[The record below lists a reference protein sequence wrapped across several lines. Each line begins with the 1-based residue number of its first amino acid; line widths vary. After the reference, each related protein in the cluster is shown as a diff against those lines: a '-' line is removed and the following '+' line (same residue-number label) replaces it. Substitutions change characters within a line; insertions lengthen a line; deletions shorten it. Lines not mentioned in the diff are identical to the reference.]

1 MDPDDCGKV
10 TEQDISL
17 TEMAI
22 AGTVDA
28 QPTDVI
34 VEHSP
39 SKDLLCAL
47 FASFQ

>member
-1 MDPDDCGKV
+1 MA
-10 TEQDISL
+10 
-17 TEMAI
+17 EMAI

-28 QPTDVI
+28 HPTDVI

-47 FASFQ
+47 FAPFQWNSRQMLRAS